1 MLLNREIL
9 TKRLTSIS
17 GDIRRLDE
25 TVTAIKEINIPLFP
39 ETYEARSAEAAQR
52 AEWVALRLRHL
63 VYAATSIR
71 KWDDYLPRT
80 ADTMGI
86 SIEQREGI
94 YELTLPGLMPK
105 RKSRKGME
113 YLFDPLVAA
122 LEQHV
127 KNHRVARFSHS
138 TVCFVMVYWTLS
150 KRRIRNYDNLEL
162 KMALDAI
169 ASFLM
174 KSDGGLLCDAYH
186 STELGETDCT
196 KVFVMDSKCYPRWY
210 SERQERLE
218 SAINSGR

>member
-1 MLLNREIL
+1 MNREIL

-17 GDIRRLDE
+17 GDIRRLSE
-25 TVTAIKEINIPLFP
+25 TVNIVTETDIARFP
-39 ETYEARSAEAAQR
+39 EVYEARSVEAARR

-63 VYAATSIR
+63 VYATTNVW
-71 KWDDYLPRT
+71 KWDDYLPRA

-122 LEQHV
+122 LEQYV
-127 KNHRVARFSHS
+127 KSHRVARFSHS
-138 TVCFVMVYWTLS
+138 TVCFVMVYDRTLS
-150 KRRIRNYDNLEL
+150 ERRIRDYDNLKL
-162 KMALDAI
+162 KMALDVI